1 MEFKENVK
9 KAVTDTAQTVMKK
22 TGEFVENS
30 KTKYSIFDLNNEIE
44 RVYKEIGEKIYQGYK
59 NDEDISEF
67 VKEKCA
73 EIDELSKKVDI
84 LKQKLEK

>member
-73 EIDELSKKVDI
+73 EIDELSKKSGYT
-84 LKQKLEK
+84 KAEA